1 MDWEN
6 NCKMLEQKL
15 NQEIE
20 KRNKVEKTLQC
31 FGVMTEESKNILLMP
46 LCFHQNA
53 GKMASSNLIENRVV
67 RTECMY
73 ETFGSLVR

>member
-20 KRNKVEKTLQC
+20 KRNKVEKHYNVL
-31 FGVMTEESKNILLMP
+31 E
-46 LCFHQNA
+46 
-53 GKMASSNLIENRVV
+53 
-67 RTECMY
+67 
-73 ETFGSLVR
+73 